1 MRLHLLHVPQLE
13 KEVGMEVYATQPDGI
28 GGKIRQLLDD
38 FVVEE
43 LLVDGSLAEVTASVT
58 GWEPAGEGNYL
69 ICVLVKRKW
78 DTFLAV
84 RQVAESLHVSQK
96 RIRFAGIKDTK
107 ALTAQHISLQ
117 SVSPSKVLDLQIRDI
132 TVYPQRFSRER
143 MYSQLIK
150 GNRFHITVR
159 GIDHPVSVIEERTRS
174 VKEEIESVGGG
185 PNFFGHQRFGTI
197 RPNTHQIGKY
207 LTRGDPER
215 AALVF
220 LAEPSM
226 HEHPEARAA
235 RQKLQDTMNFE
246 EALECFPG
254 FLRYE
259 RFMLRHL
266 AKCPTDF
273 VGAFRTLPR
282 RLRKLFVQAYQ
293 SYLFNRFL
301 SERIRRGIPLNEPQV
316 GDYTI
321 KLDEHGIPT
330 EEWSQATEQNI
341 QEMVDA
347 VKVGKLCVAAPLVG
361 PDQPPSKGIQGEIEQ
376 TILEAENV
384 TPATFKIPSMPE
396 ATAEG
401 RVRAV
406 LNPVWNLV
414 MEEVSEDKEN
424 EGKQMMKLGFTLNRG
439 SYATVVLREF
449 MKPQELI
456 QAGY

>member
-1 MRLHLLHVPQLE
+1 MFQVPQLE
-13 KEVGMEVYATQPDGI
+13 KELGMEVYATQSEGI

-43 LLVDGSLAEVTASVT
+43 LLIDGSLAEVSPPTET
-58 GWEPAGEGNYL
+58 WKPIGEGRYL

-84 RQVAESLHVSQK
+84 RTIAERLRISQK

-117 SVSPSKVLDLQIRDI
+117 NVSPSKVLGLQIKDI
-132 TVYPQRFSRER
+132 EVYPQRFSRDR

-150 GNRFHITVR
+150 GNRFHITIR
-159 GIDHPVSVIEERTRS
+159 GIDHPAAIEERTTH
-174 VKEEIESVGGG
+174 VKEEIERLKGV

-197 RPNTHQIGKY
+197 RPNTHQVGKY
-207 LTRGDPER
+207 LTRGNVER

-220 LAEPSM
+220 LAEPSV
-226 HEHPEARAA
+226 HEHPEAREA
-235 RQKLQDTMNFE
+235 RQELQETMNFG
-246 EALECFPG
+246 EAFERFPR

-266 AKCPTDF
+266 AKYPTDY
-273 VGAFRTLPR
+273 VGAFRELPR

-301 SERIRRGIPLNEPQV
+301 SERIRRGIPLDEPQI
-316 GDYTI
+316 GDYMN

-330 EEWSQATEQNI
+330 EEWDKVTSRNI
-341 QEMVDA
+341 QDMTVA
-347 VKVGKLCVAAPLVG
+347 VKEEKMCVAAPLVG
-361 PDQPPSKGIQGEIEQ
+361 PDQPPSDGLEGEIERA
-376 TILEAENV
+376 ILEAENV
-384 TPATFKIPSMPE
+384 TPEKFKIPYMPE

-414 MEEVSEDKEN
+414 QEGISEDKEN
-424 EGKQMMKLGFTLNRG
+424 DGKQMMKLGFTLNRG
-439 SYATVVLREF
+439 SYATVLLREF
-449 MKPQELI
+449 MKPQDLI
-456 QAGY
+456 EAGY

>member
-1 MRLHLLHVPQLE
+1 MLKVPQLE
-13 KEVGMEVYATQPDGI
+13 KELGMEVYATQPDGI
-28 GGKIRQLLDD
+28 GGKIRQLIDD

-43 LLVDGSLAEVTASVT
+43 LLVNDSLAEVSPPS
-58 GWEPAGEGNYL
+58 EILNDAGEGHYL
-69 ICVLVKRKW
+69 ICVMIKRKW
-78 DTFLAV
+78 DTFMAV
-84 RQVAESLHVSQK
+84 REVAHKLHISQK
-96 RIRFAGIKDTK
+96 RVRFAGIKDTK

-117 SVSPSKVLDLQIRDI
+117 NVSIDKVLSLQIKDI
-132 TVYPQRFSRER
+132 NLYPLRFSRER
-143 MYSQLIK
+143 IYSQLIK

-159 GIDHPVSVIEERTRS
+159 GIDHSNSVIDERIKGIIDE
-174 VKEEIESVGGG
+174 VEQLGGV

-197 RPNTHQIGKY
+197 RPNTHQVGKY
-207 LTRGDPER
+207 LTMGESEK
-215 AALVF
+215 AALAF
-220 LAEPSM
+220 LAEPRI

-235 RQKLQDTMNFE
+235 RQRLEDNMNFA
-246 EALECFPG
+246 EALEEFPR

-266 AKCPTDF
+266 ARYPTDY

-301 SERIRRGIPLNEPQV
+301 SGRIQRGISLNEPKI
-316 GDYTI
+316 GDYLI
-321 KLDEHGIPT
+321 KLDEHKIPT
-330 EEWSQATEQNI
+330 EECSQATEQNI
-341 QEMVDA
+341 QHVTAATKE
-347 VKVGKLCVAAPLVG
+347 GKMCVAAPLIG
-361 PDQPPSKGIQGEIEQ
+361 PKQQSSKGIQGEIEQ

-384 TPATFKIPSMPE
+384 TRTAFKIPYMPE

-414 MEEVSEDKEN
+414 QEEISEDKEN
-424 EGKQMMKLGFTLNRG
+424 EGKQMMKIGFTLNRG
-439 SYATVVLREF
+439 SYATVLLREF
-449 MKPQELI
+449 MKPQDLI